1 MTHILALLGGIAGA
15 AAGFVI
21 GLIAGGVAT
30 WTLGVTT
37 LQGEASYV
45 AVLGGLGM
53 ATFGLILGI
62 MLVLHR
68 RRRHRSLGALIAHT
82 AAILVAL
89 CGIATAGVVARLA
102 LADQF
107 DGPSPQLFFEIR
119 LPSNAQLPERHAV
132 RVELHTDG
140 NSTDAILSDA
150 WLRRDG
156 DRAVIAGMVP
166 LHLKTSKR
174 TLVLALPDAPN
185 RLFTIDLGRTPRVVP
200 QFGDWRHVDFVDD
213 RREAAGPRKPRRQDD
228 FDIRIRVPDWAP
240 QPGAPAPLAG
250 CGADGRLCS

>member
-15 AAGFVI
+15 AAGFVV

-30 WTLGVTT
+30 WALGVTT
-37 LQGEASYV
+37 MEGEASHI

-53 ATFGLILGI
+53 SAFGLILGI
-62 MLVLHR
+62 MIVLHR

-82 AAILVAL
+82 AVILVAL
-89 CGIATAGVVARLA
+89 CGIATAGAVAHLA

-119 LPSNAQLPERHAV
+119 LPSNTQLPERQAV
-132 RVELHTDG
+132 RVELHTDS
-140 NSTDAILSDA
+140 NSADAVLSDA
-150 WLRRDG
+150 WLRQDG

-166 LHLKTSKR
+166 LNLKTSKR
-174 TLVLALPDAPN
+174 TLVLSLPEAPN
-185 RLFTIDLGRTPRVVP
+185 RLFTIDLGRTPRVAP

-213 RREAAGPRKPRRQDD
+213 RREAAGPRKPGRNDD
-228 FDIRIRVPDWAP
+228 FDIRVRVPDWAP
-240 QPGAPAPLAG
+240 PSAAPSPLAA
-250 CGADGRLCS
+250 CGAGGRLCS